1 MTTQQPKQMKES
13 KQHDDIIIE
22 WLFEDEE
29 YIDPKPQPKL
39 SWYQRIALWIDN
51 L

>member
-1 MTTQQPKQMKES
+1 MKES
-13 KQHDDIIIE
+13 KKNDDIIIE